1 MKFKY
6 YFGFVGAPQLNAL
19 RPFSGTLM
27 LDDLLSFIQSVE
39 RNNLVKYIV
48 GNHKIV
54 DVIGLKISQIQSC
67 MLSVNQ
73 LYVRLSS
80 LSF

>member
-1 MKFKY
+1 
-6 YFGFVGAPQLNAL
+6 
-19 RPFSGTLM
+19 M

>member
-1 MKFKY
+1 
-6 YFGFVGAPQLNAL
+6 
-19 RPFSGTLM
+19 M

-48 GNHKIV
+48 GKIV

-73 LYVRLSS
+73 LYLRLSS